1 MKISYQILCKNEDSS
16 LEKLLDFLV
25 THKRDEDEINV
36 CRDSLGENP
45 TTLQVIDNFKNHIN
59 YFEREI
65 THTIH
70 NQKNWLAEQA
80 SGDYLFYLD
89 ADELLYEEFI
99 SALPTI
105 IETNPDVDIYFLPRI
120 NIVEGITQEYISQRG
135 WQVNEK
141 GWINFPDVQDRLF
154 KHGEGIKFNEIPHG
168 RLLNE
173 GKKYSFLPAEE
184 LYSII
189 HIKSFEKQTS
199 DNSWH
204 DNKERELGLRK

>member
-16 LEKLLDFLV
+16 LKKLLEFL
-25 THKRDEDEINV
+25 TTYKREIDEINV
-36 CRDSLGENP
+36 CRDILGENP
-45 TTLQVIDNFKNHIN
+45 ATLQVVDTFKDHIN

-89 ADELLYEEFI
+89 ADELLSETFI
-99 SALPTI
+99 TNLHSIL
-105 IETNPDVDIYFLPRI
+105 ESNPDVDIYFLPRV
-120 NIVEGITQEYISQRG
+120 NIVEGITQEYVKQRK

-154 KHGEGIKFNEIPHG
+154 KHNMGIKYNEIPHG
-168 RLLNE
+168 RLINE
-173 GKKYSFLPAEE
+173 GKKYSMLPAEE
-184 LYSII
+184 VYSIL

>member
-1 MKISYQILCKNEDSS
+1 MKISYQILCKNEDTS

-25 THKRDEDEINV
+25 THKRNEDEINV

-45 TTLQVIDNFKNHIN
+45 ITLQVIDAFKDKIN

-65 THTIH
+65 IHTIH

-99 SALPTI
+99 NALPTI

-120 NIVEGITQEYISQRG
+120 NIVEGITQEYINQRG

-154 KHGEGIKFNEIPHG
+154 KHGKGIKFNEIPHG
-168 RLLNE
+168 RLINE
-173 GKKYSFLPAEE
+173 GKKYSLLPPEE

>member
-154 KHGEGIKFNEIPHG
+154 KHGGGIKFNEIPHG